1 MRDDVV
7 VESAIERWTQTGL
20 IGEDLAKR
28 LRNEI
33 VETAAGRSRR
43 TAQYIIAITAGLVLL
58 TASGLFISK
67 SWPLLPTPVRTFIL
81 GGAGF
86 ALIAVGTAME
96 PRFRVRPVSYL
107 LQASGLL
114 MLLFAYAHSDQTWP
128 KGTFGGI
135 VAGMLALATPIIST
149 VLSVRRNPIMP
160 AVNAAVAYAFIAF
173 FLDRIGVPE
182 DAIVWILDGVLLV
195 ALAALV
201 VRLRSAGP
209 DTPNVATSLYAF
221 VASMVTGLVLA
232 GLTAAGPLSAG
243 GGTVYAL
250 DLWLLIITGT
260 ALWANHRA
268 PAWLKRPWYD
278 DILAVCVVL
287 AAVFAFLTLDEL
299 GVDSDW
305 LGFGSALIG
314 SVALLYGVRTGGQPV
329 LLAGACAVVISVWH
343 FGISQAGSLGAV
355 GALVVTA
362 ALLFW
367 VASQLGKT
375 LDEE

>member
-1 MRDDVV
+1 MRDDLAVQ
-7 VESAIERWTQTGL
+7 EAIDRWTQTGL
-20 IGEDLAKR
+20 IGEDLAEC
-28 LRNEI
+28 LRNEL
-33 VETAAGRSRR
+33 VKTAAGRGRR
-43 TAQYIIAITAGLVLL
+43 TAQYVIAVTAGLVLL

-107 LQASGLL
+107 LQTSGLL
-114 MLLFAYAHSDQTWP
+114 MLLFAYAHSDHTWP

-135 VAGMLALATPIIST
+135 AAGMLALATPIISA
-149 VLSVRRNPIMP
+149 VLAVGRNPVMP
-160 AVNAAVAYAFIAF
+160 AVNAAVGYAFIAF
-173 FLDRIGVPE
+173 FLDRIGVQ
-182 DAIVWILDGVLLV
+182 DNAIVWILDGVLLV

-201 VRLRSAGP
+201 LRLRSAGP
-209 DTPNVATSLYAF
+209 DTPNVATSLYSF
-221 VASMVTGLVLA
+221 VASMVAGLVLA
-232 GLTAAGPLSAG
+232 GLTAAGPLSSRGA
-243 GGTVYAL
+243 TVYAL

-260 ALWANHRA
+260 ALWAIHRA
-268 PAWLKRPWYD
+268 PVWLKRPWYD
-278 DILAVCVVL
+278 EILAACVLL

-299 GVDSDW
+299 GVDNDW
-305 LGFGSALIG
+305 LGFGSAFIG
-314 SVALLYGVRTGGQPV
+314 GVALLYGVRTGAPPV
-329 LLAGACAVVISVWH
+329 LLAGSCAVVISVWH